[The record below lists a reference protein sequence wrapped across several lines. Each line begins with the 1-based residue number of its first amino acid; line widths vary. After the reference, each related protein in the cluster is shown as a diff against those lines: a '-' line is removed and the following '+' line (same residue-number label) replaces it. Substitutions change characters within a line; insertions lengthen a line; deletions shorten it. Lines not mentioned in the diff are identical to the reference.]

1 MPQAAHASIRRLGDG
16 RLSIRVGAI
25 PELAEVGGAVM
36 IGSVKGTQAGLAR
49 TGPSTYVAFSLICPH
64 QKVLVQR
71 EGDGWVCKAHGS
83 EFEADGDLL
92 LGPATSRLK
101 RIPSRFKNGRV
112 IVG

>member
-1 MPQAAHASIRRLGDG
+1 MPQASHASIRRLGDG
-16 RLSIRVGAI
+16 RLSIRLASI
-25 PELAEVGGAVM
+25 PELSEVGGAVM

-49 TGPSTYVAFSLICPH
+49 TGPSSYVAFSLICPH

-101 RIPSRFKNGRV
+101 RIPSRLKGGRV